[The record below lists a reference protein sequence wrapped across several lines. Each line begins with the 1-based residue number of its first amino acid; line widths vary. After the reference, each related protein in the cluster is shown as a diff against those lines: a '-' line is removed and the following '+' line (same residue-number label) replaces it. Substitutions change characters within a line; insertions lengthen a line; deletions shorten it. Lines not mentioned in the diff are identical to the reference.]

1 MLKEW
6 IQFTQGQLPLGEN
19 KRCQTDYLIS
29 ADQEIPEWSK
39 ISLLRKVET
48 ALNLGCKSQ

>member
-19 KRCQTDYLIS
+19 KGPQADCLSS
-29 ADQEIPEWSK
+29 ADQEIPEQFK

-48 ALNLGCKSQ
+48 ALRLGCKSQ

>member
-6 IQFTQGQLPLGEN
+6 IQFTQGELPLGEN
-19 KRCQTDYLIS
+19 KGRQTDYLIS
-29 ADQEIPEWSK
+29 ADQEIPEQSK